1 MSYAIS
7 RHKDVTVIWVSY
19 CDELEQDFL
28 LTADRH
34 WDNPFSDHN
43 LQVKHLKQAAALGAG
58 VLDFGDF
65 FCAMQGKYDPRAS
78 KDSLR
83 PEHKVDD
90 YFDAL
95 VDTAVEFF
103 NPYKNLF
110 ILIAAGNHET
120 SIRKRHEIDLTKRL
134 VKGLGG
140 APHVG
145 GYTGWVQFRFMDI
158 PTSKFDIVNL
168 WYTHGYGGGGP
179 VTKGVIQTARRA
191 AYNPDAQIIVTGH
204 IHEDWALTVTRQRL
218 MPDFTVKLE
227 PQLHVQVP
235 TYKDEFKSDGWTVER
250 GSPPKPIGA
259 RWLRFRKSRGD
270 DAVHYDAGK
279 AE

>member
-1 MSYAIS
+1 MSYAVS
-7 RHKDVTVIWVSY
+7 QHKDVTVVWVTF
-19 CDELEQDFL
+19 DGELEQDFL

-34 WDNPFSDHN
+34 WDNPHSDHA
-43 LQVKHLKQAAALGAG
+43 LQIKHLNQAAKLGAG

-78 KDSLR
+78 KDCLR
-83 PEHKVDD
+83 HEHRVDD

-103 NPYKNLF
+103 TPYKNLF
-110 ILIAAGNHET
+110 IKIAAGNHET
-120 SIRKRHEIDLTKRL
+120 AVKKRHEIDLTKRL

-140 APHVG
+140 VVQIG
-145 GYTGWVQFRFMDI
+145 DYTGWVQFRFIDG
-158 PTSKFDIVNL
+158 SSNKLDIVNL

-191 AYNPDAQIIVTGH
+191 AYNPDANIIVTGH
-204 IHEDWALTVTRQRL
+204 IHEDWDLTVIRQRL
-218 MPDFTVKLE
+218 MPDYTIKLE
-227 PQLHVQVP
+227 PQLHIQVP
-235 TYKDEFKSDGWTVER
+235 TYKDEFKTSGWAIER
-250 GSPPKPIGA
+250 GSPPKPVGA

-270 DAVHYDAGK
+270 AVVTYDAGK
-279 AE
+279 AV